1 MIAGRC
7 REKED
12 YVVDTMCN
20 SEKTELT
27 KECGS
32 KQSNVLNQKKNCS
45 FPMGKIIGG
54 KRKNMIRSDKRIK

>member
-32 KQSNVLNQKKNCS
+32 KQSNVLNQENIVRFLWGRLLEAKE
-45 FPMGKIIGG
+45 KI
-54 KRKNMIRSDKRIK
+54 